1 MVARMVAF
9 VVMRPECAYYS
20 AGKPLDS
27 QQWNADGRAAVELDL
42 LV

>member
-9 VVMRPECAYYS
+9 VVTRPECADYS
-20 AGKPLDS
+20 AGKPLYS
-27 QQWNADGRAAVELDL
+27 QFNADGGAVELDL